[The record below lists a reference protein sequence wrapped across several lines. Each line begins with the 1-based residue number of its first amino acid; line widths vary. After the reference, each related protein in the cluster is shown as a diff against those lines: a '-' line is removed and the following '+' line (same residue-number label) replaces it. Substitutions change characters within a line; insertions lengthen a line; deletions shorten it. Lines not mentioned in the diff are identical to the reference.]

1 MRSLARVRPAQC
13 DAILVAHRL
22 PERNAHVRGIDL
34 NITEPPLG
42 SQLETV
48 RFWMQNST
56 QSWESATA
64 VAIASLP
71 ITLKSAFQMRRTRIG
86 AAYGLRVP
94 LAALGALTLMML
106 HAKVNKNQDRE

>member
-1 MRSLARVRPAQC
+1 MPSGA
-13 DAILVAHRL
+13 L
-22 PERNAHVRGIDL
+22 PNPNVVL
-34 NITEPPLG
+34 NYKQP
-42 SQLETV
+42 
-48 RFWMQNST
+48 FWMQNST